1 MAYFSPIS
9 TGNPLS
15 LEQLFLLAL
24 IQGIT
29 EFLPISSSGHLNL
42 LHLLTSMPDGGV
54 MIDVAVHAGTLMAVL
69 VYFRADVMRLT
80 VGFIKLLRG
89 KVTPDGR
96 FGLYLILATLPVM
109 AVGIVL
115 LKTGMVMALRTVE
128 VVAWANL
135 IFAVVLYGA
144 DRTGLTVRRMEH
156 VTAPGALAIG
166 MAQVLSLI
174 PGASRAG
181 VTITMARLLGYERPD
196 AARISMLLSIPTIVA
211 AAAATSYDAYESG
224 NAALQMDMAIAALL
238 SFGAA
243 VGTIALFMRLLTRTT
258 LLPFV
263 LYRLVLGGA
272 LLAWIYI

>member
-1 MAYFSPIS
+1 M
-9 TGNPLS
+9 S
-15 LEQLFLLAL
+15 LEQLILLAL

-42 LHLLTSMPDGGV
+42 LHLLTSMPDEGV
-54 MIDVAVHAGTLMAVL
+54 MVDVAVHVGTLMAVL
-69 VYFRADVMRLT
+69 VYFRTEVMRLA
-80 VGFIKLLRG
+80 VGFFKMLRG

-96 FGLYLILATLPVM
+96 FALYLILATLPVM

-115 LKTGMVMALRTVE
+115 LKTGLVTALRTVE

-156 VTAPGALAIG
+156 LTAPGALAIG
-166 MAQVLSLI
+166 IAQVLSLI

-196 AARISMLLSIPTIVA
+196 AARISMLLSIPTIIA

-224 NAALQMDMAIAALL
+224 NVALQMDMAVAALL
-238 SFGAA
+238 AFGAA
-243 VGTIALFMRLLTRTT
+243 IITIALFMRLLTRTT

-263 LYRLVLGGA
+263 LYRLVLGAA
-272 LLAWIYI
+272 LLAWVYS